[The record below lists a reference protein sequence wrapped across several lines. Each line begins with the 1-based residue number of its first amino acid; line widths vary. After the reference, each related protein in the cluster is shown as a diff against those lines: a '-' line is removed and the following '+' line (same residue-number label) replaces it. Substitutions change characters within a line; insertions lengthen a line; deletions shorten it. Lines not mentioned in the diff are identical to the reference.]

1 MVSIIYLVADG
12 GHLNCDA
19 VCAFVSANC
28 WPGGR
33 VPASAASAEICIYC
47 TWRRLPLTFRI
58 DLFFCFWSH
67 TVLLSGPSSFVRWQ
81 KRCSVRTN
89 EPVPLLLTPP
99 PSLPLLLFALGI
111 SLLIPPEAIPRGKI
125 YEIYLTVQRK
135 EDLRWVSLT
144 LPNWQSSLDA
154 TRLFVL
160 MLYCSIRKGLRV
172 CASTVEEGCK

>member
-1 MVSIIYLVADG
+1 MLLSQLIVDRGDVCRLLCQCRDLHLLYLTKVA
-12 GHLNCDA
+12 
-19 VCAFVSANC
+19 
-28 WPGGR
+28 
-33 VPASAASAEICIYC
+33 Y
-47 TWRRLPLTFRI
+47 
-58 DLFFCFWSH
+58 DLQNRCGFCFFSH
-67 TVLLSGPSSFVRWQ
+67 TVLLSGLAVFVRWQ
-81 KRCSVRTN
+81 KRYSVRTN
-89 EPVPLLLTPP
+89 EPVHPSSLL

-144 LPNWQSSLDA
+144 LSNWQSSLDA

-160 MLYCSIRKGLRV
+160 MLYCSIRKGLGV